1 MSLMSRPFF
10 IDTIAPLIQT
20 YARKYGFKC
29 VSGII
34 AQACLESNFGLDN
47 KGATYHNYFGLKYR
61 NGRVSTHCGY
71 FKAGSKEEYTKGQL
85 TNIEGTWYKFSDM
98 DSGVEGYFQ
107 FIVNGP
113 YPVSLLKTA
122 DNPRSYLI
130 LLKNAKYATDS
141 NYVEKCMSIV
151 TNFDLTRFDKEVTW
165 TVSDKK
171 VFNVHGGH
179 NKKCPGAHGYFDEV
193 TEDRKVAAAVI
204 KYLRAAGHT
213 VYDCTDDDGATA
225 NANLRNIVA
234 KCNKHEVAIDISIHF
249 NASGGGG
256 HGTEVWVWK
265 LDRNKNATAIDAANR
280 VVKRIAAEGFTNRG
294 VKENELFYVL
304 KWTNAPAILVECCF
318 CDNSTDNAVYKRMGA
333 DHMGYLIACG
343 VLGVKDI
350 NAKESKAEVPKTK
363 KVMGKA
369 TTKVYEVTGAL
380 LQGEAAEVVKETDKF
395 YVLPGNRYV
404 LKEDVDV
411 L

>member
-20 YARKYGFKC
+20 YARKYGFRC

-85 TNIEGTWYKFSDM
+85 TNIEGTWYKFSNM
-98 DSGVEGYFQ
+98 DAGVEGYFQ

-113 YPVSLLKTA
+113 YPVALLKTA
-122 DNPRSYLI
+122 DNPRSYVS

-165 TVSDKK
+165 TVTNKK
-171 VFNVHGGH
+171 AFNVHAGH

-234 KCNKHEVAIDISIHF
+234 KCNKHDVAIDISIHF
-249 NASGGGG
+249 NASSGGG

-265 LDRNKNATAIDAANR
+265 LDRSKNATAIDAANR

-304 KWTNAPAILVECCF
+304 KYTNAPAILVECCF

-350 NAKESKAEVPKTK
+350 NAKESKAEVPKLK
-363 KVMGKA
+363 KIMGKA
-369 TTKVYEVTGAL
+369 NTKVYEVTGAL

-395 YVLPGNRYV
+395 YVLSGNRYV